1 MASEAKFTAEESRQL
16 AAFIARAW
24 ADPALAEAYR
34 RDPRAVLGGAGID
47 LGGRDVPDLPD
58 KPGDLGSQPLDDSF
72 ASGSCASSISC
83 ATCPCS
89 GCTASCACPEEHAK
103 VMEKQLDA
111 VMQLAEDP
119 GSREYARELMSKW
132 DIRVGR

>member
-34 RDPRAVLGGAGID
+34 RDPRAVLSGAGID

-58 KPGDLGSQPLDDSF
+58 KPGDLGSQPLNETMALS
-72 ASGSCASSISC
+72 SSASSISC

-89 GCTASCACPEEHAK
+89 GCTASCACVAESTK
-103 VMEKQLDA
+103 VLEKQLGA

-119 GSREYARELMSKW
+119 GSREYARALMSKW
-132 DIRVGR
+132 DVKVGR